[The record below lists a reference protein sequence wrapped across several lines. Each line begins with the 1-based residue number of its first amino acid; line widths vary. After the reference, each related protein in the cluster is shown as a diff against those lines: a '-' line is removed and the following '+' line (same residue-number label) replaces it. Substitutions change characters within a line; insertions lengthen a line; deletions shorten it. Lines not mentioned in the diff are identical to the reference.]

1 MGGIYCRNE
10 INTMKNLMDMTTPI
24 GVWLADELDQVS
36 LVMSDHLKNKHKE
49 VAAICEELA
58 AYKGKMLRPTMLLLS
73 WKSVSSC
80 ETTPEAVRVAA
91 GVVELIHLA
100 TLVHDDILDESDLR
114 RGAQTINSLFG
125 NEAAVML
132 GDYLLSSAFLLC
144 STIKNP
150 ELNLLLGRVTNTLC
164 AGELVQLSRRNDMD
178 LDLESYFQ
186 IIHDKTAS
194 LIAAS
199 CEMGAVLGC
208 GSGREIKALK
218 EFGSSVGMAFQIKD
232 DLLDLLGERA
242 IIGKPAGRDLDKGK
256 LTLPI
261 ITMLVENPSLK
272 DGFQKI
278 MSDGDR
284 DALSALLHS
293 TGAISSAFDR
303 VSKTVDGAV
312 SGVEEIFENES
323 SKQLCALAKQLKSS
337 V

>member
-1 MGGIYCRNE
+1 
-10 INTMKNLMDMTTPI
+10 
-24 GVWLADELDQVS
+24 
-36 LVMSDHLKNKHKE
+36 MSDHLKNKHKE
-49 VAAICEELA
+49 VTAICGELA
-58 AYKGKMLRPTMLLLS
+58 AYRGKMLRPTVLLLS

-80 ETTPEAVRVAA
+80 ETTPRGVRVAA

-100 TLVHDDILDESDLR
+100 TLVHDDVLDEADLR
-114 RGAQTINSLFG
+114 RGAQTINCLLG

-150 ELNLLLGRVTNTLC
+150 ELNLLLGEVTNTLC
-164 AGELVQLSRRNDMD
+164 AGELVQLSRRNDVD

-199 CEMGAVLGC
+199 CEMGAVLGN
-208 GSGREIKALK
+208 GSDCEIKALK
-218 EFGSSVGMAFQIKD
+218 EFGSSVGIAFQIKD
-232 DLLDLLGERA
+232 DLIDLLGERE

-272 DGFQKI
+272 EEVKKI
-278 MSDGDR
+278 MKIADR

-293 TGAISSAFDR
+293 TGAISLAFDR
-303 VSKTVDGAV
+303 VSKMV
-312 SGVEEIFENES
+312 SAAICGVEEVIENES

>member
-1 MGGIYCRNE
+1 
-10 INTMKNLMDMTTPI
+10 MKDLMDMTTPI
-24 GVWLADELDQVS
+24 GVWLANELDQVS
-36 LVMSDHLKNKHKE
+36 LVMSDHLKNKRKE
-49 VAAICEELA
+49 VTAICGELA
-58 AYKGKMLRPTMLLLS
+58 TYRGKMLRPTVLLLS

-80 ETTPEAVRVAA
+80 ETTPRGVRVAA

-100 TLVHDDILDESDLR
+100 TLVHDDVLDEADLR
-114 RGAQTINSLFG
+114 RGAQTINSLLG

-150 ELNLLLGRVTNTLC
+150 ELNLLLGEVTNTLC
-164 AGELVQLSRRNDMD
+164 AGELVQLSRRNDVD

-199 CEMGAVLGC
+199 CEMGAVLGN
-208 GSGREIKALK
+208 GSDCEIKALK
-218 EFGSSVGMAFQIKD
+218 EFGSSIGIAFQIKD
-232 DLLDLLGERA
+232 DLLDLLGERE
-242 IIGKPAGRDLDKGK
+242 IIGKPAGRDFDKGK

-272 DGFQKI
+272 EEVKKI
-278 MSDGDR
+278 MKIADR
-284 DALSALLHS
+284 DALGALLHS
-293 TGAISSAFDR
+293 TGAISSAFNR
-303 VSKTVDGAV
+303 VSKMVNVAIC
-312 SGVEEIFENES
+312 GVEEVIENES
-323 SKQLCALAKQLKSS
+323 SKQLCALAKELKSS

>member
-1 MGGIYCRNE
+1 
-10 INTMKNLMDMTTPI
+10 MKALMDMTTPI
-24 GVWLADELDQVS
+24 GIWLANELDHVS
-36 LVMSDHLKNKHKE
+36 LVMSDHLKNEHKE
-49 VAAICEELA
+49 VTAICGELA
-58 AYKGKMLRPTMLLLS
+58 AYRGKMLRPTVLLLS
-73 WKSVSSC
+73 WRSVSSC
-80 ETTPEAVRVAA
+80 ETTPHEVRVAA

-100 TLVHDDILDESDLR
+100 TLVHDDILDEADLR
-114 RGAQTINSLFG
+114 RGAQTINSLLG

-144 STIKNP
+144 STVKNP
-150 ELNLLLGRVTNTLC
+150 ELNLLLGEVTNTLC
-164 AGELVQLSRRNDMD
+164 AGELVQLSRRNDVD

-199 CEMGAVLGC
+199 CEMGAMLGK
-208 GSGREIKALK
+208 GSGCEIKALK

-232 DLLDLLGERA
+232 DILDLLGERE

-261 ITMLVENPSLK
+261 ITMLVDNPSLK
-272 DGFQKI
+272 EEVQKI
-278 MSDGDR
+278 MGNADR

-293 TGAISSAFDR
+293 TGAISSAFDM
-303 VSKTVDGAV
+303 VSKMVNAAIC
-312 SGVEEIFENES
+312 GVEEVIENES

>member
-1 MGGIYCRNE
+1 
-10 INTMKNLMDMTTPI
+10 MKNPIDMTTPI
-24 GVWLADELDQVS
+24 GVWLANELDQVS

-49 VAAICEELA
+49 VTAICEELA
-58 AYKGKMLRPTMLLLS
+58 AYRGKMLRPTMLLLS

-114 RGAQTINSLFG
+114 RGAQTINSLLG

-150 ELNLLLGRVTNTLC
+150 ELNLLLGKVTNTLC

-178 LDLESYFQ
+178 LDIESYFQ
-186 IIHDKTAS
+186 IIRDKTAS

-199 CEMGAVLGC
+199 CEMGAVLGG

-256 LTLPI
+256 LTLPV
-261 ITMLVENPSLK
+261 ITMLVENPS
-272 DGFQKI
+272 
-278 MSDGDR
+278 
-284 DALSALLHS
+284 
-293 TGAISSAFDR
+293 
-303 VSKTVDGAV
+303 
-312 SGVEEIFENES
+312 
-323 SKQLCALAKQLKSS
+323 
-337 V
+337 